1 MSSGDPEPIVLLHG
15 VAMSGFVW
23 GVVVP
28 MLSTRHRVYAPTAVG
43 HLGGPVVQRRPATVS
58 YQVDWAESYLNEQD
72 IERAHLA
79 GNSMGAFVAIEL
91 ARRGRA
97 LSVSAFAPGGFWSTN
112 DESMTKTI
120 AGVRRAVAMTR
131 LSRPIAPLLMGS
143 AALRRFAMRNVAVH
157 GDRLTRTAGL
167 RIIDETIGCTVTMD
181 VLASGSEGEIA
192 LLDPLPCP
200 MTIAWSEKDL
210 LVPAETH
217 QVARQRI
224 PSAKF
229 VVLKDCGHVPMI
241 DDPKQVARVI
251 LATTGS

>member
-1 MSSGDPEPIVLLHG
+1 
-15 VAMSGFVW
+15 
-23 GVVVP
+23 
-28 MLSTRHRVYAPTAVG
+28 
-43 HLGGPVVQRRPATVS
+43 
-58 YQVDWAESYLNEQD
+58 
-72 IERAHLA
+72 
-79 GNSMGAFVAIEL
+79 MGAFVAIEL

-143 AALRRFAMRNVAVH
+143 AALRRFAMHNVAAH
-157 GDRLTRTAGL
+157 GDRLTRTAAL
-167 RIIDETIGCTVTMD
+167 RIIDGAIGCTVTTD

-217 QVARQRI
+217 PVARQRI